1 MGQGSSTNNKQQQ
14 QLQKNDSVEQ
24 VESVEP
30 NEDDDM
36 SRIGSLKKNK
46 WLRQKPN
53 DEKPKKS
60 KKNDKKKKK
69 KDDQDEV
76 SSATCISEP
85 DRTSLRHSRIELH
98 LEECQPAPD
107 EDDAISLSSCGEDLQ
122 KNLKDIESE
131 ERPSLLN
138 CDYSSSSVTASPGE
152 SLSSGQ
158 DSGFAR
164 GNTIHSVSSEEEHT
178 ETNHQDKKNSSTIGT
193 KLITPTVEVTE
204 KCQDYIEKSY
214 PFNSCSPTDTPA
226 NSIVENQTKDS
237 RDDSP
242 TVSNLSQENI
252 CDAISSSTVPK
263 PKLETQSSLT
273 ETPKIVSQTEVM
285 KDTDLVT
292 GMVKEL
298 VDETLESAV
307 EYLTHEYKRK
317 NNKPEFNEAN
327 QQESISE
334 DNQIE
339 EKTDKEL
346 YLSEV
351 TKTSETEEK
360 SKEVNET
367 HMTVSDTL
375 PEPFQDKVS
384 GEGIDNKE
392 AVALNF
398 IENTEVNTTTEE
410 DVIVTNKDVTD
421 SLNQE
426 LGAEDISLEI
436 ASSTDPVNVNNVETI
451 EKSGGFEEL
460 SYSLKVTSEHLE
472 VSQTEKPEDES
483 EKDDANEVET
493 LQNCNTIDS
502 NSSQL
507 STQFASNE
515 ENSMKFELSE
525 NKSSKPEILVE
536 TNQTVETK
544 TICPSDMLTAT
555 SLDAEDSG
563 ANNSDGNLPSFS
575 SDLNDAS
582 MTENSQM
589 LNEPSSSELST
600 PEIITANEF
609 HNNCT
614 DSSSGSAASPQQPK
628 DSKETVEQTPS
639 NSTQPIPDNTTGAVF
654 V

>member
-164 GNTIHSVSSEEEHT
+164 GNTIHSVS
-178 ETNHQDKKNSSTIGT
+178 N
-193 KLITPTVEVTE
+193 
-204 KCQDYIEKSY
+204 
-214 PFNSCSPTDTPA
+214 
-226 NSIVENQTKDS
+226 
-237 RDDSP
+237 
-242 TVSNLSQENI
+242 
-252 CDAISSSTVPK
+252 
-263 PKLETQSSLT
+263 
-273 ETPKIVSQTEVM
+273 
-285 KDTDLVT
+285 
-292 GMVKEL
+292 
-298 VDETLESAV
+298 
-307 EYLTHEYKRK
+307 
-317 NNKPEFNEAN
+317 
-327 QQESISE
+327 
-334 DNQIE
+334 
-339 EKTDKEL
+339 
-346 YLSEV
+346 
-351 TKTSETEEK
+351 
-360 SKEVNET
+360 
-367 HMTVSDTL
+367 
-375 PEPFQDKVS
+375 
-384 GEGIDNKE
+384 
-392 AVALNF
+392 
-398 IENTEVNTTTEE
+398 
-410 DVIVTNKDVTD
+410 
-421 SLNQE
+421 
-426 LGAEDISLEI
+426 
-436 ASSTDPVNVNNVETI
+436 
-451 EKSGGFEEL
+451 
-460 SYSLKVTSEHLE
+460 
-472 VSQTEKPEDES
+472 
-483 EKDDANEVET
+483 
-493 LQNCNTIDS
+493 
-502 NSSQL
+502 
-507 STQFASNE
+507 
-515 ENSMKFELSE
+515 
-525 NKSSKPEILVE
+525 
-536 TNQTVETK
+536 
-544 TICPSDMLTAT
+544 
-555 SLDAEDSG
+555 
-563 ANNSDGNLPSFS
+563 
-575 SDLNDAS
+575 LNDAS

>member
-1 MGQGSSTNNKQQQ
+1 MSILPSQLTDSRNLCLTCKKIDSSNF
-14 QLQKNDSVEQ
+14 
-24 VESVEP
+24 
-30 NEDDDM
+30 
-36 SRIGSLKKNK
+36 
-46 WLRQKPN
+46 
-53 DEKPKKS
+53 
-60 KKNDKKKKK
+60 
-69 KDDQDEV
+69 
-76 SSATCISEP
+76 IS
-85 DRTSLRHSRIELH
+85 
-98 LEECQPAPD
+98 
-107 EDDAISLSSCGEDLQ
+107 EDLQ

-193 KLITPTVEVTE
+193 QLITPTVEVTE

-226 NSIVENQTKDS
+226 NSVVENQTKDS

-263 PKLETQSSLT
+263 PKLETQSSIT
-273 ETPKIVSQTEVM
+273 ETPKIASQTEVM
-285 KDTDLVT
+285 NDTDLVT

-307 EYLTHEYKRK
+307 EYLTHEYKKK
-317 NNKPEFNEAN
+317 NNKLESNEAN

-334 DNQIE
+334 ENQIE
-339 EKTDKEL
+339 EQTDKEL

-351 TKTSETEEK
+351 TETSETEEK

-384 GEGIDNKE
+384 GEEIDNKE
-392 AVALNF
+392 AVVLNF
-398 IENTEVNTTTEE
+398 IEKTEVNATTKE

-426 LGAEDISLEI
+426 LAAEDISLET

-451 EKSGGFEEL
+451 EKSGEFEEL

-472 VSQTEKPEDES
+472 GSQTEKPEDES
-483 EKDDANEVET
+483 EKDASEVDT
-493 LQNCNTIDS
+493 LQNCNTTDS

-525 NKSSKPEILVE
+525 NKSSEPEILVE
-536 TNQTVETK
+536 TNQTEETK
-544 TICPSDMLTAT
+544 TICPSDTLTTT

-563 ANNSDGNLPSFS
+563 ANNSDENLPSFS
-575 SDLNDAS
+575 SDVNDAS

-589 LNEPSSSELST
+589 LIEPSSFELST

-614 DSSSGSAASPQQPK
+614 GEEHDF
-628 DSKETVEQTPS
+628 
-639 NSTQPIPDNTTGAVF
+639 NCFFNFIF
-654 V
+654 